1 MKIPQSKSYSTVKK
15 LLKFK
20 TNRLALSMSIKY
32 GVGSSKQK
40 IRQEIKKTF
49 KLERRNTVCR

>member
-1 MKIPQSKSYSTVKK
+1 M
-15 LLKFK
+15 
-20 TNRLALSMSIKY
+20 LALSTSIKY

-49 KLERRNTVCR
+49 KLERRNTMFADDMTLYGKN